1 MRASKKMGGALPWLV
16 VFILSGCFYFGK
28 NDFEDVVQEPPE
40 KWSTRDCLTIVM
52 AVAQHNL
59 ADPRSPDIKVVAI
72 PYYPCVVAAIERRA
86 HILGPLQYQPF
97 TYSHTE
103 EAYRRH
109 LDTMM
114 ALEAGVYVDWSTGRY
129 VDSRGNYLRDPT
141 QLDFLMFYVSF
152 TNANWPGGPP
162 DMIQDITNLEN
173 NIYLENDG
181 GTTLS
186 PRSVSGKRRTRL
198 TMEEKLLVLFELRNK
213 DPHFFTNSREMRLV
227 IKGFRDPIELKF
239 PISRVR

>member
-1 MRASKKMGGALPWLV
+1 MRASEKMGGALPLLGA
-16 VFILSGCFYFGK
+16 FLLSSCFYFGK

-52 AVAQHNL
+52 GVAQDNL
-59 ADPRSPDIKVVAI
+59 SDPRSPNIKVVAI
-72 PYYPCVVAAIERRA
+72 PYYPSVVAAIERRA

-97 TYSHTE
+97 TYRHTE
-103 EAYRRH
+103 EAYRHH

-141 QLDFLMFYVSF
+141 QLDYLMFYISF
-152 TNANWPGGPP
+152 TNTNWPFVPF
-162 DMIQDITNLEN
+162 DEVTDISNLEK
-173 NIYLENDG
+173 NIFLVNDQD
-181 GTTLS
+181 TILT
-186 PRSVSGKRRTRL
+186 PRSASGKQRTIL
-198 TMEEKLLVLFELRNK
+198 TMEETLLVMFDLRNK
-213 DPHFFTNSREMRLV
+213 DYHFFKNSREMRLV